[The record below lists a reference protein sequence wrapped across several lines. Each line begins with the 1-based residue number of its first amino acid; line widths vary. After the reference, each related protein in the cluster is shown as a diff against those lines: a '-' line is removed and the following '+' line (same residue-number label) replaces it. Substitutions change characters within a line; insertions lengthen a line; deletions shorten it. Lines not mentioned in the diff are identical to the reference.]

1 MIRQLSACVKNKG
14 PTGKKSEK
22 KKEKKKRKVKRREKW
37 RGRKRTMAANFC
49 AEVTVTLAMTLRGR
63 NQACRKG
70 SEECVPVHLC
80 DDIASDS
87 QIP

>member
-1 MIRQLSACVKNKG
+1 MV
-14 PTGKKSEK
+14 
-22 KKEKKKRKVKRREKW
+22 
-37 RGRKRTMAANFC
+37 ANFC

-87 QIP
+87 QIPSGIFSSQNPGKVEPCNPCLIF